1 MTSPIHKCNRIMRL
15 LKPYLE
21 EGYTHHITER
31 VLKVVNQLEKDE
43 LAYIMAK
50 YVTLAELVPDG
61 RKVKVGNA
69 EEVRN
74 YLNMN
79 PTDYR
84 QLAYHTSQKVLD
96 IHHKEDKSNYKGI
109 SPFS

>member
-1 MTSPIHKCNRIMRL
+1 MSNPIYGCNRIMRL

-43 LAYIMAK
+43 LAFVVAK

-61 RKVKVGNA
+61 RLVRVGNA
-69 EEVRN
+69 EDVRKH
-74 YLNMN
+74 LNMN

-84 QLAYHTSQKVLD
+84 QLAYHTSQKVMNLYHEKD
-96 IHHKEDKSNYKGI
+96 RKSIANK
-109 SPFS
+109 